1 VSFSGLSI
9 IFYADSDVLDG
20 PFPPA
25 RFPQNWTYA
34 AWEINPPA
42 ELFSGGQT
50 SSYSAAIVGSSPT
63 GGERRVLLAANEG
76 IDSAACGNPGNKCR
90 SIGQA
95 IRNAR
100 AGDTVFVEVGV
111 YGDLNGNGVLGEA
124 GEEADR
130 TGCGCVVHVDKA
142 ITVLSE
148 RGAAATIIDAR
159 SVAALSPFQTSVVS
173 LGVSGASFGFI
184 GQGFTVLASTAHTGI
199 AIRPGALGVGVWGN
213 RVSGADTGVAGPQA
227 DVSDNEITG
236 NFTGISL
243 FEGRVAGNVI
253 ARNSGDGI
261 KITGAF
267 AEGNAV
273 IENNVVSGNGGVGM
287 DLPTS
292 TSFMSFVT
300 GNDIVSNGAAGIHWR
315 FGGAIGPRAVVQD
328 NNIFGNR
335 RAFGDH
341 CGILNETYGL
351 VWATDNYWGG
361 LGVADRA
368 CDGPN
373 ATTVVDPVRTEPDS
387 RVGP

>member
-1 VSFSGLSI
+1 
-9 IFYADSDVLDG
+9 
-20 PFPPA
+20 
-25 RFPQNWTYA
+25 
-34 AWEINPPA
+34 
-42 ELFSGGQT
+42 
-50 SSYSAAIVGSSPT
+50 
-63 GGERRVLLAANEG
+63 VLLAANEG